1 MPQRRHHYEQAFEAF
16 LRDQRIPYVSVNEAK
31 KALLPSGASL
41 RVEPADP
48 ESGIPSRSLKNFD
61 FVVYGSGQNLLA
73 EVKGRKLTSRS
84 ANPGHTRPT
93 SRRLESW
100 VNAEDVR
107 SMQSWQQLFGPEF
120 RAAFIFIY
128 WCDELPADGLFEE
141 IIEHRGRWYALRAVA
156 VDDFARFMRTR
167 SQRWGTVHVDGATF
181 SRISHPFRGSL
192 SGPGGTPEG
201 AIGQPPPALEPI
213 GT

>member
-1 MPQRRHHYEQAFEAF
+1 MAQRRHHYEQAFEAF

-31 KALLPSGASL
+31 KALLPAGATL
-41 RVEPADP
+41 RLEPTGP
-48 ESGIPSRSLKNFD
+48 ESGVPAKSLKNFD
-61 FVVYGSGQNLLA
+61 FVVYGSGLNLLA
-73 EVKGRKLTSRS
+73 EVKGRKLAARVH
-84 ANPGHTRPT
+84 NPARASPA

-107 SMQSWQQLFGPEF
+107 SMLAWQQLFGPEF

-141 IIEHRGRWYALRAVA
+141 IVEHRGRWYALRAVSVEDYA
-156 VDDFARFMRTR
+156 QAMRVR

-181 SRISHPFRGSL
+181 GRISHPFRGSL
-192 SGPGGTPEG
+192 SSPGGPSAG
-201 AIGQPPPALEPI
+201 GIGLPAPALEPI
-213 GT
+213 GA